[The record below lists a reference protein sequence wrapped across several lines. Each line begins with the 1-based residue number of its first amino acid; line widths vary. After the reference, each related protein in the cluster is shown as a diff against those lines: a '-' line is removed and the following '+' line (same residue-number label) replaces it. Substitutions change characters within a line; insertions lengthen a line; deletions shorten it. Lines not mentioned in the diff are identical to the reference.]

1 MGRRRF
7 AGVFSG
13 TPVTLSRI
21 VTLAA
26 AVGLAMSLA
35 GCATAPQPFSVEEQ
49 LWFDKAT
56 GTDITHVP
64 PGLRME
70 APPPYVYPGTV
81 PPPPP
86 GYYR

>member
-1 MGRRRF
+1 
-7 AGVFSG
+7 V
-13 TPVTLSRI
+13 TPFRI
-21 VTLAA
+21 VTFAA
-26 AVGLAMSLA
+26 AVSLAIGLA
-35 GCATAPQPFSVEEQ
+35 GCATAPPPFSVEEH

-56 GTDITHVP
+56 GPDITNVP

-70 APPPYVYPGTV
+70 APPPYVYPGAL